1 MRVLLST
8 AVVLAAAAGVA
19 SHVVAGSGASPD
31 RGRMELI
38 ASVQHAVTVTAPPV
52 TGLYPR
58 ATRTFTLRIKNTYP
72 YPVRVTAVK
81 AQVAAATNRPG
92 CTGVKTNLTVTH
104 SGGAFG
110 IKPKKTAP
118 VIMTVVM
125 PGTAVDACQGAVFKI
140 TYTARAVRG

>member
-1 MRVLLST
+1 MRLLLST

-19 SHVVAGSGASPD
+19 THVAGSGASPD

-92 CTGVKTNLTVTH
+92 CTGVRTNLTVTH
-104 SGGAFG
+104 GGGAFG
-110 IKPKKTAP
+110 
-118 VIMTVVM
+118 
-125 PGTAVDACQGAVFKI
+125 
-140 TYTARAVRG
+140 

>member
-19 SHVVAGSGASPD
+19 SHVAGSGASPD

-81 AQVAAATNRPG
+81 ARVAAATNRPG

-125 PGTAVDACQGAVFKI
+125 PGTAVDACQGAVYVI
-140 TYTARAVRG
+140 LNTARAVRG